1 MGNKHVPVLAIPT
14 TSGTGSE
21 STASAILT
29 NHEEKTKISIK
40 PRVYCE
46 KAFINFR
53 YTYRLS
59 NEITASTAV
68 DVLSHLIDG
77 YMSAQANMITD
88 HFAEGGFYRF
98 SKCLPALK
106 AKDYND
112 IFRDEIQLI
121 SIIGGIV
128 IANTR
133 TTLPHLMSYPLT
145 YDKKVPHG
153 FACGL
158 LTYEFLQFHQDKNKI
173 SRMLSLC
180 GFESLDKLG
189 SFLSSICPAVI
200 CGKSEISTYSQ
211 IVYSD
216 QERLK
221 LHPYEVRIEDI
232 INIYRQSLTR

>member
-1 MGNKHVPVLAIPT
+1 MPVLAIPT

-29 NHEEKTKISIK
+29 SHEERTKISIK

-53 YTYRLS
+53 YTYYLA

-88 HFAEGGFYRF
+88 HFSEGGFYRF
-98 SKCLPALK
+98 SSCLPALK
-106 AKDYND
+106 SKAYDVA
-112 IFRDEIQLI
+112 FRNEIQLI

-145 YDKKVPHG
+145 YDKSVPHG

-158 LTYEFLQFHQDKNKI
+158 LTYEFLQFHEDKNKI
-173 SRMLSLC
+173 EQMLSLC

-189 SFLSSICPAVI
+189 SFLSSVCPPTV
-200 CGKSEISTYSQ
+200 CNENEITAYSH

-221 LHPYEVRIEDI
+221 LHPYEVRLEDI
-232 INIYRQSLTR
+232 MNIYRRSLTR